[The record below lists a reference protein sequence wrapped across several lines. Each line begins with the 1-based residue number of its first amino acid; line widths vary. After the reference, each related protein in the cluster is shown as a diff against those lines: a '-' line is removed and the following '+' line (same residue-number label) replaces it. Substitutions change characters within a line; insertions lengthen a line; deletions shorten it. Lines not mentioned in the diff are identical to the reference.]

1 MFEIILEFSII
12 ILLFNVLVVIFMF
25 TAKRVNMLI
34 KNKFVDGLKEYDYLL
49 ENRENELNNLNEI
62 IEEKKLELKEVEKK
76 IEENDSISLSTEKKN
91 ENNNLNV
98 LNDLLIEEENID
110 TVYKQIK
117 SSFSFDYTEIIKQ
130 FIKSNVDN
138 NDISNELKNIR
149 DKFSNK
155 IIYKIN
161 CVDGEL
167 QKEIIKNILSDD
179 EINLLDYDF
188 DNSKFNILNFI
199 NFLEYKIIK
208 ESNDIEIVVGYQDI
222 DYSYIDER
230 ITMIYDNN
238 ITEGIKI
245 CYHNKVYDFSI

>member
-161 CVDGEL
+161 CVDVEL
-167 QKEIIKNILSDD
+167 QKEIIKNI
-179 EINLLDYDF
+179 
-188 DNSKFNILNFI
+188 KA
-199 NFLEYKIIK
+199 
-208 ESNDIEIVVGYQDI
+208 G
-222 DYSYIDER
+222 
-230 ITMIYDNN
+230 NN
-238 ITEGIKI
+238 IIL
-245 CYHNKVYDFSI
+245 

>member
-1 MFEIILEFSII
+1 M
-12 ILLFNVLVVIFMF
+12 
-25 TAKRVNMLI
+25 
-34 KNKFVDGLKEYDYLL
+34 
-49 ENRENELNNLNEI
+49 
-62 IEEKKLELKEVEKK
+62 
-76 IEENDSISLSTEKKN
+76 
-91 ENNNLNV
+91 
-98 LNDLLIEEENID
+98 LIEEENID

-161 CVDGEL
+161 CVDVEL

>member
-49 ENRENELNNLNEI
+49 ENRENELNNLNGI

-76 IEENDSISLSTEKKN
+76 IEENNSISLSNEKKN

-98 LNDLLIEEENID
+98 LNNLLTQEENINIA
-110 TVYKQIK
+110 YKQIK

-138 NDISNELKNIR
+138 NDISNELQNIR

-155 IIYKIN
+155 VIYKIN
-161 CVDGEL
+161 SVDVEL

-222 DYSYIDER
+222 DYSDIDER

-245 CYHNKVYDFSI
+245 CYRNKVYDFSI